1 MKISHRN
8 RWKSRGRWTRLTSVA
23 VVALVGTA
31 LVSCSSNDDAASSP
45 SSSGGGA
52 FPVTIDHAFG
62 STKIDSEP
70 QRIVTVGYNDEQ
82 ALLALGIKPVGMVN
96 QYPGEPDVNRTWPW
110 VTGPWGGTE
119 PTVVGSNPE
128 TTISVEK
135 IAALEPDLIL
145 ALYSSIDK
153 DLYSTLSAIA
163 PTVAKDPAYGD
174 YATPWQITT
183 KTAAK
188 AVGREADGEK
198 LVADI
203 DRQFADARSAHPE
216 FADQTAVIISVDATP
231 EFYAFSSEDARGR
244 VLGSLGFKPA
254 RAVEALMNG
263 EFYAPISTERLDLLD
278 VDRLVVIGNP
288 DAAQAVRNNPGFQ
301 QLDVVKDNRVV
312 YVNDDQAPQV
322 GAALTASSALSLP
335 WATSQLLAE
344 LTK

>member
-1 MKISHRN
+1 M
-8 RWKSRGRWTRLTSVA
+8 
-23 VVALVGTA
+23 VALVGTA
-31 LVSCSSNDDAASSP
+31 LVSCSSNDDAASSS

-62 STKIDSEP
+62 STTIDSEP

-82 ALLALGIKPVGMVN
+82 ALLGSGHQARRNGQPVPGRTGRQPHVAMGHRPLGR
-96 QYPGEPDVNRTWPW
+96 NRTDRRRQQ
-110 VTGPWGGTE
+110 
-119 PTVVGSNPE
+119 SR

-203 DRQFADARSAHPE
+203 DKQFADARSAHPE

-244 VLGSLGFKPA
+244 GSRQSRIQTCSRGRGLD
-254 RAVEALMNG
+254 
-263 EFYAPISTERLDLLD
+263 ERLSST
-278 VDRLVVIGNP
+278 RRSP
-288 DAAQAVRNNPGFQ
+288 P
-301 QLDVVKDNRVV
+301 
-312 YVNDDQAPQV
+312 NDWIFSTWTVSLSSAIPMPHRRSETT
-322 GAALTASSALSLP
+322 LASSNSTWSRTIASS
-335 WATSQLLAE
+335 TS
-344 LTK
+344 TTIRPRRSVRP

>member
-1 MKISHRN
+1 M
-8 RWKSRGRWTRLTSVA
+8 
-23 VVALVGTA
+23 
-31 LVSCSSNDDAASSP
+31 
-45 SSSGGGA
+45 
-52 FPVTIDHAFG
+52 
-62 STKIDSEP
+62 
-70 QRIVTVGYNDEQ
+70 
-82 ALLALGIKPVGMVN
+82 
-96 QYPGEPDVNRTWPW
+96 
-110 VTGPWGGTE
+110 
-119 PTVVGSNPE
+119 
-128 TTISVEK
+128 
-135 IAALEPDLIL
+135 IL

-153 DLYSTLSAIA
+153 DLYTTLSAIA
-163 PTVAKDPAYGD
+163 PTVAKDPVYGD

-203 DRQFADARSAHPE
+203 DKQFADARSAHPE
-216 FADQTAVIISVDATP
+216 FADQTAVIISVDTTP

-254 RAVEALMNG
+254 PAVEALMNG

-301 QLDVVKDNRVV
+301 QLDVVKNNRVV

>member
-1 MKISHRN
+1 MGHR
-8 RWKSRGRWTRLTSVA
+8 
-23 VVALVGTA
+23 
-31 LVSCSSNDDAASSP
+31 
-45 SSSGGGA
+45 
-52 FPVTIDHAFG
+52 
-62 STKIDSEP
+62 
-70 QRIVTVGYNDEQ
+70 
-82 ALLALGIKPVGMVN
+82 
-96 QYPGEPDVNRTWPW
+96 
-110 VTGPWGGTE
+110 PWGGTE

-203 DRQFADARSAHPE
+203 DKQFADARSAHPE

-231 EFYAFSSEDARGR
+231 EFYAFSSEDAADGFSQSRIQTCSRGR
-244 VLGSLGFKPA
+244 GLD
-254 RAVEALMNG
+254 
-263 EFYAPISTERLDLLD
+263 ER
-278 VDRLVVIGNP
+278 
-288 DAAQAVRNNPGFQ
+288 
-301 QLDVVKDNRVV
+301 
-312 YVNDDQAPQV
+312 
-322 GAALTASSALSLP
+322 
-335 WATSQLLAE
+335 
-344 LTK
+344 